1 MFNMAS
7 QTFRAGFTMVEVI
20 AVLMLL
26 GIIGVFGSF
35 FLVNMVKS
43 YQWAED
49 NSHLAQKAQ
58 VAITRLAVE
67 MSYTTSP
74 VQIDEDN
81 NTIIYNAIYPGGET
95 VSGNSIE
102 RNGNGLDIIIN
113 GANYTLTDRVAGF
126 DLEHGEGNNY
136 FTVTLTMMGANDV
149 PKVFEK
155 SISLP

>member
-49 NSHLAQKAQ
+49 NAHLAQKAQ
-58 VAITRLAVE
+58 VALTRLAVE
-67 MSYTTSP
+67 MSYATRP
-74 VQIDEDN
+74 VLIDEDS
-81 NTIIYNAIYPGGET
+81 NTITYNAIYPGGET

-102 RNGNGLDIIIN
+102 RNGNNLDITIS
-113 GANYTLTDRVAGF
+113 GTNYRLTDRVACF
-126 DLEHGEGNNY
+126 ALEQGEGNSY
-136 FTVTLTMMGANDV
+136 FTVTLTMRGANDV